1 MNQRLFTTLRIG
13 ALAAAL
19 AAAGC
24 HGGASG
30 STALP
35 PHAGAQTAA
44 LKLTV
49 TKSAAQPA
57 ARPARSPQ
65 VIPNNAQSVSAE
77 IFVGSASSGT
87 PVSATCAAFTG
98 GTSATLTLTA
108 PYGTDTLVVQS
119 WSGACNTAQTLGTGS
134 VLTSFTG
141 TGTVN
146 APSGDAGRIF
156 GGSSGT
162 ITLSAPLTNVQ
173 FMNLGPF
180 WQSVLNNITVS
191 NDLAGSGKIQ
201 TVVPIGSTT
210 ANAPA
215 SVIYI
220 AGGDGNGFE
229 VNTSS
234 GIYKSTNGGSTWA
247 PIGYDNGLVDTRVN
261 DLYVVPGATTSQ
273 DIVLAAT
280 QFGGI
285 YRSIDGGASFTN
297 VSAAAG
303 AVHFAAVGSTIYA
316 VDSKGVEMSTNQ
328 GLSWTLF
335 EPIAQANALAASPT
349 ELVAGDQNGNAYVY
363 NVGSATWT
371 GPVAV
376 SPSAVGCT
384 GGPPTPGGIHSI
396 VIDPNN
402 ASVIWATAW
411 SCTLGGNAVS
421 QELFLSQNAGATWTH
436 VTSASTTSPPAAPN
450 GTPTGWYGAQM
461 IAPSVNFANT
471 VYVGAEFEQWSVT
484 PGAPPVFTPV
494 GGQTSNSI
502 GSTYGDMRGLT
513 VVSNGSG
520 GDACYIASDQG
531 LYFQGTCGR
540 TGSTTVLPNV
550 LTAGLSTNYL
560 YGFGVG
566 GSVGSEEL
574 ITTDQDFGPALGTNG
589 GGTAANW
596 IGTFNGT
603 AGGSLGEGG
612 DAEIAPNDPSKCL
625 IANNPGS
632 LGLAYSTDGCKTFTA
647 STAST
652 SGLVNATAMTFDRK
666 TAGTVYIAAGTSG
679 LFVSTDYGASAKL
692 VAGNATLIAGGN
704 SVVEARVDPT
714 NDSHLVVI
722 DNNTN
727 GYASVFYSNDA
738 GATWHASTGTSASDL
753 FGSIAIDPIDGTHVV
768 YVAGAPT
775 LTVYLSTDGGAT
787 FTPSTP
793 AALQVVRRMMASTF
807 DQLAPLKLRF
817 GPPHPLYLHSTF
829 GVPTSPMHVMVGADG
844 TIAPQYST
852 SLEFN
857 PTPPANTQ
865 PVLALATGFG
875 LFTSTDLGA
884 TWNEID
890 GGSNATTISRRF
902 AKVEWMNGYLYAATV
917 GQGLLRSTQPL
928 Q

>member
-1 MNQRLFTTLRIG
+1 MNQRFFTTLRIG

-30 STALP
+30 NALP
-35 PHAGAQTAA
+35 PHSGTQSAA

-49 TKSAAQPA
+49 TKSSAQPA
-57 ARPARSPQ
+57 SRPARSPQ
-65 VIPNNAQSVSAE
+65 LIPNNAQSVSAA
-77 IFVGSASSGT
+77 IYVGSASSGSA
-87 PVSATCAAFTG
+87 VSATCAAFTG
-98 GTSATLTLTA
+98 GTSATLSLTA

-119 WSGACNTAQTLGTGS
+119 WSGPCNSGATIGTGS

-146 APSGDAGRIF
+146 APTGDAGKIF

-162 ITLSAPLTNVQ
+162 ITLSAPAPLSNVQ
-173 FMNLGPF
+173 FTNLGPL
-180 WQSVLNNITVS
+180 WQSVLDNTTIS
-191 NDLAGSGKIQ
+191 GDLAGSGKIQ
-201 TVVPIGSTT
+201 TVVPIGATS
-210 ANAPA
+210 ASAPA

-234 GIYKSTNGGSTWA
+234 GIYKTTNAGSSWS

-261 DLYVVPGATTSQ
+261 DLYVFPGATTSQ
-273 DIVLAAT
+273 DVVLAAT

-297 VSAAAG
+297 VSSTAG
-303 AVHFAAVGSTIYA
+303 AVHFAAIGGTLYA
-316 VDSKGVEMSTNQ
+316 VDSRGVEMSTNQ
-328 GLSWTLF
+328 GASWSLF
-335 EPIAQANALAASPT
+335 QPIAQANALASTPS
-349 ELVAGDQNGNAYVY
+349 ELVAGDQNGNIYVY
-363 NVGSATWT
+363 SVTSATWT

-376 SPSAVGCT
+376 APSAVGCT
-384 GGPPTPGGIHSI
+384 TGPPSPGGIHTL

-402 ASVIWATAW
+402 ANVIWATAW

-421 QELFLSQNAGATWTH
+421 QELYLSQNAGATWAH
-436 VTSASTTSPPAAPN
+436 VTSASTSTTTPN

-461 IAPSVNFANT
+461 IAPSVAFNDNI
-471 VYVGAEFEQWSVT
+471 YVGAEFEQWSVT
-484 PGAPPVFTPV
+484 PGTPPVFTPV
-494 GGQTSNSI
+494 GGQSSQTI

-540 TGSTTVLPNV
+540 TGSSTVLPRV

-574 ITTDQDFGPALGTNG
+574 LTTDQDFGPALGTNG
-589 GGTAANW
+589 GGTVANW
-596 IGTFNGT
+596 SGTFNGT
-603 AGGSLGEGG
+603 AGSQLGEGG

-647 STAST
+647 STGST
-652 SGLVNATAMTFDRK
+652 ALVNATSMTFDRK
-666 TAGTVYIAAGTSG
+666 TAGTVYVAAGTSG
-679 LFVSTDYGASAKL
+679 LLVSRDYGATAQL
-692 VAGNATLIAGGN
+692 VAGNATLVAGGN
-704 SVVEARVDPT
+704 SVTEVRVDPG
-714 NDSHLVVI
+714 NDSHIVVVDSNPAGYSLVL
-722 DNNTN
+722 
-727 GYASVFYSNDA
+727 YSTDA
-738 GATWHASTGTSASDL
+738 GTTWHTSTGTSSSDL
-753 FGSIAIDPIDGTHVV
+753 FGSIAIDPVDGTHVV

-775 LTVYLSTDGGAT
+775 LTVYVSTDGGAT
-787 FTPSTP
+787 FTSTTP
-793 AALQVVRRMMASTF
+793 APLQIVRRMMGASI

-817 GPPHPLYLHSTF
+817 GPPHPLYLHTMF
-829 GVPTSPMHVMVGADG
+829 GIPTSPMHVMIGADG
-844 TIAPQYST
+844 TIAPQYTT

-857 PTPPANTQ
+857 PSPPAGSQ
-865 PVLALATGFG
+865 PILALATGFG
-875 LFTSTDLGA
+875 LFASTDLGT
-884 TWNEID
+884 TWTEID

-902 AKVEWMNGYLYAATV
+902 AKIEWMNGYLYTATV